1 MLCLAALR
9 NAVKW
14 RDLGN
19 IPLEQAKSPQI
30 KAIISHQW
38 NIQFIHYRGTPC
50 IYFCTKLLKALS
62 RKGLMATR
70 YLHEL
75 IPRRDTDVPYL
86 RNNSLICVLLEQ
98 FITDTF
104 VLRIWKK
111 RTPEAVWISLLCV
124 VLWRDELKHNL
135 RIIFLFLQVLH
146 RLLNHVMTCHKLYL
160 CECTHSQNRQLR
172 CATNPSLNTVNHVPY
187 GKNNFGLEL
196 TKNSPKKPPP
206 CCLCFITKCVCRHS
220 LWDVSKDTCKPP
232 GRIPRAAVHLCTDCG
247 SGATGK

>member
-1 MLCLAALR
+1 MLWSEGIWGTFLWNRQRALKLR
-9 NAVKW
+9 QLFPTSGTSSLSITEAHHAFIFVLSSSKLW
-14 RDLGN
+14 AG
-19 IPLEQAKSPQI
+19 
-30 KAIISHQW
+30 KAWWLQGIYMNWYQG
-38 NIQFIHYRGTPC
+38 GTRMC
-50 IYFCTKLLKALS
+50 HTWETTAWFVYFW
-62 RKGLMATR
+62 
-70 YLHEL
+70 
-75 IPRRDTDVPYL
+75 
-86 RNNSLICVLLEQ
+86 NNSLLTRLSPESG
-98 FITDTF
+98 
-104 VLRIWKK
+104 

-172 CATNPSLNTVNHVPY
+172 CATNPSLNTVNHVPNR
-187 GKNNFGLEL
+187 KNNFGLEL